1 MILTMN
7 CYQKLKGF
15 VLLLLVAV
23 SAKAQ
28 IENGKVYNIVNVG
41 NSTKSMV
48 IASNNGVNITGTNTT
63 DYNQLWYV
71 SQNGDNSYSLRNLG
85 NGRYLRSSNT
95 TSARWTTVREIDAN
109 CKFSCIEAGAG
120 FTLRATNTTSISSLS
135 HYMHYSE
142 SQGTVVCW
150 SADAAATQW
159 TMNEVGVDSNVLEAN
174 WKELVDVDPSS
185 EVIAGY
191 QTALNNL
198 FSDDACTVLKKSFVN
213 ESAVRNDADYN
224 ALPTAL
230 QNMVM
235 KVFKDSWAENNYGS
249 GTWDDTYAKKYR
261 VQLYEPYNE
270 PEAAATA
277 LGINAHTNLNNPTGI
292 FANGREVIYVM
303 VGGDIEEG
311 ASLYLASYAGNGKP
325 GGYAEGVELKRGLNV
340 IPSFTEG
347 NNYVINY
354 VVHTFDTSNGKK
366 GNAAKARKL
375 SDYEA
380 LKIHIEGGYIN
391 GYWNKVGDELYG
403 EGDDAND
410 WQYLKSRATQATVTV
425 LGEYITLQF
434 PLRGKD
440 AVDNNGNPNEGLA
453 YYLDQTDV
461 NKVINEW
468 DNIMMW
474 ERFLLGVLGKATTTD
489 ETKNVKSPYSNSDYV
504 IEYTGEDGDVFA
516 TDYSDYYN
524 VHGLSLGVGYN
535 YMYGGWDHCG
545 YHYNTMQSII
555 VDILTNAGS
564 HWGPGHEIGH
574 QHQGLLNLNGLTEV
588 TNNLFA
594 NVVLWYFGETTSRV
608 NGNEGSLSNV
618 LAAFNTE
625 GSDFYTN
632 NIWGQTQMYYKL
644 FLYYHVLGHNPKFY
658 PRLFEMLRQDPMV
671 NGANIDGAT
680 SLLHFYKKCCL
691 ASGDDLTEFF
701 RAYGFF
707 RVMNNRLVSDYSNG
721 TYTMSQKD
729 IDEAIAE
736 VKDFGFDENLSV
748 LFINDA
754 TGETI
759 KSHKGDDLDLYGET
773 TVCAE
778 VGSYAS
784 FADSTTPDYT
794 YSVISNTIT
803 MSGTGGVGFAIF
815 DEADELIA
823 FSDKKKFQISNE
835 CAVAISSGKASVKVV
850 KGDNTMKDASN
861 VMDFDDSDAK
871 YIALGELLT
880 SVAEL
885 FNYLDTDNTKPG
897 FYKASALESL
907 QQLYQNALDVYEN
920 KKVNSY
926 SVTYDALS
934 REYTNVLALAT
945 GKTPLLAGSTYVLT
959 SKRRYASYETIEWS
973 MTVNNDK
980 LIGRPTNMSSGTQQ
994 WVFEY
999 AGTKDTYYLKN
1010 VESGKYLGSLSQ
1022 STQVSVTAST
1032 TDEASPYKA
1041 YDLGMGLWA
1050 LQCQDGNSQSLHLDG
1065 SAYVVGWSHTSA
1077 EDDGSWWYLTATD
1090 IDTSMLPLYDLQEL
1104 IVKTEGLVDEMAE
1117 VQYKGSAV
1125 DMSTCTITSNATES
1139 GHETM
1144 YLTDGNPST
1153 FFHTN
1158 WQGTVISEY
1167 HNLVID
1173 LGEHHNLSEFVLNY
1187 MTLPENSS
1195 NVDAPTS
1202 ILVAGSH
1209 DGNSYSSIATL
1220 DGLPTTKGAGYTS
1233 DVLGNASNAYR
1244 YIRLQV
1250 TKATG
1255 GTLGRKYYYFGLA
1268 ELGLIRMS
1276 TLVETINE
1284 KYDNFITVDEIKD
1297 VCNHLYI
1304 AQQKCDAGSVTVDDV
1319 EAMKEQ
1325 YDRLFAAYDNA
1336 NNGEFNAKKNE
1347 LIALIDNTNSL
1358 INSCGTVTYTPGN
1371 YHEQLALQ
1379 TTDFNGDNYLSTN
1392 ATETEEGDI
1401 SYLLIDDNTSY
1412 FHSAWSWDVNAVH
1425 HLKVDLGN
1433 GKSLEEF
1440 TFTYRTHK
1448 RPYPYEIKVYGSDND
1463 ASYTLLK
1470 TFSKSELPTTTATDD
1485 AYRELWTSPII
1496 SSDIP
1501 YRYLRFD
1508 VTNSGGTWTNANP
1521 KGEYCF
1527 TMSYF
1532 GITTISE
1539 TESYT
1544 VELGTD
1550 AGDVT
1555 EDLLLATFKA
1565 TLEAQ
1570 AVVNSAFTKDQ
1581 LQEAYNRLHAQR
1593 KALYEARYMCV
1604 EYIISIIGTDGD
1616 GGVIYDGGVYAETLS
1631 AIEALTTDELVAI
1644 ELEGYNPGVVTVD
1657 NELGVITVLYTVD
1670 KSAWNG
1676 LIEEI
1681 ESLIASCSKYLNSQ
1695 YVTEDLLA
1703 ETEIAVSR
1711 AQEQCD
1717 NSTLLAD
1724 YEAAKSSLQI
1734 ASGRLAS
1741 AIALAEDELNERS
1754 GLLQILND
1762 VIADVEVLM
1771 LDCGVVSPEGAIES
1785 MNPNGSVTEEQL
1797 LTVYNAVNV
1806 AKGMDNTFANTTI
1819 ADATAELESLY
1830 GALGVALNTLQL
1842 PIVLTTDMERP
1853 VLYVIG
1859 SKRGDTKV
1867 LQYDPKDNHMFSI
1880 AEADGSVKQV
1890 FYFTVGDTRTQVY
1903 LHPFAAGEQ
1912 VLAASDITNGAAKV
1926 YAEEKGALEYE
1937 QWMFVKQADGY
1948 NLKAVDSSVTTYF
1961 SNFGAGEN
1969 KMGFYSYSP
1978 DTDAGSRFTFT
1989 ETTMEG
1995 SSAYHSLK
2003 TYYDEVIKVGLVGG
2017 TAPGYY
2023 PEAQVSAFNEIY
2035 ATVATYL
2042 DGDAT
2047 YAQCLVSY
2055 QALRVANE
2063 SLTMN
2068 MPEEGKSYVL
2078 RSVTKDAL
2086 AYANPMDGKMYWDKD
2101 VTSADDIAVW
2111 TFTESGTEGV
2121 YYIRNVFTETYMNT
2135 FADQVPSSLSKTAG
2149 NMEIVSLSGDGQ
2161 VGIKCNGTMMH
2172 VQYDGA
2178 VVNWNTG
2185 ANDGSAW
2192 RIEEVSEATNVET
2205 AIVEADAAVY
2215 DLYGRRVLKVVVSG
2229 LYIVDGKKCYLQ
2241 VK

>member
-1 MILTMN
+1 MN
-7 CYQKLKGF
+7 RYQKLKGF
-15 VLLLLVAV
+15 VLLLVVAV

-159 TMNEVGVDSNVLEAN
+159 TMNEVGVDSNVLEEN
-174 WKELVDVDPSS
+174 WKELVGVDPSS
-185 EVIAGY
+185 EVIVGY
-191 QTALNNL
+191 QIALKNL

-213 ESAVRNDADYN
+213 ESAVRSDADYN

-235 KVFKDSWAENNYGS
+235 KVFKDSWAENNYSS
-249 GTWDDTYAKKYR
+249 GTWDEAYAKKYR

-311 ASLYLASYAGNGKP
+311 ASLYLASYAGNDKP

-354 VVHTFDTSNGKK
+354 VVHTFDTSDGKK

-410 WQYLKSRATQATVTV
+410 WQYLKARATQTTVTV

-434 PLRGKD
+434 PLRNED

-453 YYLDQTDV
+453 YYLDQADV

-468 DNIMMW
+468 DNVMMW
-474 ERFLLGVLGKATTTD
+474 ERFLLGVLGKGTTTD
-489 ETKNVKSPYSNSDYV
+489 ETKNVKSPYSDSGHV
-504 IEYTGEDGDVFA
+504 IEYTGEDGDAFA

-707 RVMNNRLVSDYSNG
+707 HVMTNRLVSDYSNG
-721 TYTMSQKD
+721 IYNMSQKD

-736 VKDFGFDENLSV
+736 VKALGYDENLSA

-759 KSHKGDDLDLYGET
+759 KSHKGDNLDLYGET

-784 FADSTTPDYT
+784 FADSTTPDYS
-794 YSVISNTIT
+794 YSIIGNVIT
-803 MSGTGGVGFAIF
+803 MSGTGGAGFAVF
-815 DEADELIA
+815 DESDELIA
-823 FSDKKKFQISNE
+823 FSDKKKFQVTDACVS
-835 CAVAISSGKASVKVV
+835 AISTGKASVKVV
-850 KGDNTMKDASN
+850 KGDNSIVPALDVADTDN
-861 VMDFDDSDAK
+861 VEAK
-871 YIALGELLT
+871 YMALGELLT
-880 SVAEL
+880 SVADL
-885 FNYLDTDNTKPG
+885 LAYLDTDNTKPG
-897 FYKASALESL
+897 FYKASALETLQVLYESSL
-907 QQLYQNALDVYEN
+907 SVYEN
-920 KKVNSY
+920 KEESSY
-926 SVTYDALS
+926 MSAYDALS
-934 REYTNVLALAT
+934 REYSNVLVSTT
-945 GKTPLLAGSTYVLT
+945 GKTPILAGSTYVLT
-959 SKRRYASYETIEWS
+959 SKRKYEGYAIDWS
-973 MTVNNDK
+973 MTVNNGS
-980 LIGRPTNMSSGTQQ
+980 LVGRPKNLASAAQQ
-994 WVFEY
+994 WVFVP
-999 AGTKDTYYLKN
+999 AGTKDTYYLKS
-1010 VESGKYLGSLSQ
+1010 VESGKYLGRLSQ
-1022 STQVSVTAST
+1022 STQVSATAST

-1077 EDDGSWWYLTATD
+1077 EDEGSWWYLTATD

-1104 IVKTEGLVDEMAE
+1104 IVKTEGLVDEMAV
-1117 VQYKGSAV
+1117 VQKVGAI

-1220 DGLPTTKGAGYTS
+1220 DGLPTTKGAEYTS
-1233 DVLGNASNAYR
+1233 DVLGNASDAYR

-1255 GTLGRKYYYFGLA
+1255 GTLGWKYYYFGLA

-1276 TLVETINE
+1276 TLVETIDE

-1297 VCNHLYI
+1297 VCNHLYV
-1304 AQQKCDAGSVTVDDV
+1304 AQQKCSTGSVTTEDV

-1336 NNGEFNAKKNE
+1336 NNREFNAKKNE

-1392 ATETEEGDI
+1392 AAEIEEGDI

-1433 GKSLEEF
+1433 GKSLKEF

-1448 RPYPYEIKVYGSDND
+1448 YPYPYEIKVYGSNND
-1463 ASYTLLK
+1463 AAYTLLK
-1470 TFSKSELPTTTATDD
+1470 SFSKDDAENGLPTSVNNDFK
-1485 AYRELWTSPII
+1485 ELWTSSTI
-1496 SSDIP
+1496 SSNVA

-1508 VTNSGGTWTNANP
+1508 VTVSGGFWGTGNNP

-1544 VELGTD
+1544 VELGD
-1550 AGDVT
+1550 DMGDVT
-1555 EDLLLATFKA
+1555 EELLLETYKA
-1565 TLEAQ
+1565 TQEVQ
-1570 AVVNSAFTKDQ
+1570 AVVNSAFTKEQ
-1581 LQEAYNRLHAQR
+1581 LQEAYDRLRAQR

-1604 EYIISIIGTDGD
+1604 EYIVSIIGTDGD
-1616 GGVIYDGGVYAETLS
+1616 GGVIYDGVTYTETLT
-1631 AIEALTTDELVAI
+1631 ATEALIADELIAMA
-1644 ELEGYNPGVVTVD
+1644 LDGYNPGIVTVD
-1657 NELGVITVLYTVD
+1657 NEMGVITVSYTVD
-1670 KSAWNG
+1670 KSAWDG
-1676 LIEEI
+1676 LVEEVEI
-1681 ESLIASCSKYLNSQ
+1681 LLASCSAYVNSL
-1695 YVTEDLLA
+1695 YVTESLVGEI
-1703 ETEIAVSR
+1703 ETAISDAK
-1711 AQEQCD
+1711 EQCD
-1717 NSTLLAD
+1717 KAITLID
-1724 YEAAKSSLQI
+1724 YEAAKTALQI
-1734 ASGRLAS
+1734 AKDMLSS
-1741 AIALAEDELNERS
+1741 AIASAEEEAGERED
-1754 GLLQILND
+1754 LLLSLGRLI
-1762 VIADVEVLM
+1762 VEVETLIS
-1771 LDCGVVSPEGAIES
+1771 DCGVISPEGIVES

-1797 LTVYNAVNV
+1797 LTVYNVLNT

-1819 ADATAELESLY
+1819 ADATAELENLY
-1830 GALGVALNTLQL
+1830 SALGVALNTLQL
-1842 PIVLTTDMERP
+1842 PIILTTDMERP
-1853 VLYVIG
+1853 VLYIIG

-1880 AEADGSVKQV
+1880 ADAVEGCAKQV

-1903 LHPFAAGEQ
+1903 LHPFVAGEQ
-1912 VLAASDITNGAAKV
+1912 VLAASDVANGAAKV
-1926 YAEEKGALEYE
+1926 FAAEKGALEYE

-1948 NLKAVDSSVTTYF
+1948 NLKPVGVSVPTYF

-1978 DTDAGSRFTFT
+1978 DTDDGSRFTFT
-1989 ETTMEG
+1989 ETTMEESG
-1995 SSAYHSLK
+1995 AYHSLK
-2003 TYYDEVIKVGLVGG
+2003 TYYDEVAMVGLVGG

-2023 PEAQVSAFNEIY
+2023 PEVQVSSFNEIY
-2035 ATVATYL
+2035 TTVATYL
-2042 DGDAT
+2042 NGDAT
-2047 YAQCLVSY
+2047 YAQCLVAY

-2063 SLTMN
+2063 SLTVN
-2068 MPEEGKSYVL
+2068 MPEEGKFYVL

-2086 AYANPMDGKMYWDKD
+2086 AYAKPSDGKIYWSKD
-2101 VTSADDIAVW
+2101 VTPADDIAVW
-2111 TFTESGTEGV
+2111 TFVESGTEGI
-2121 YYIRNVFTETYMNT
+2121 YHIQNVHTGTYMST

-2172 VQYDGA
+2172 VQYNGA
-2178 VVNWNTG
+2178 VVHWNTG
-2185 ANDGSAW
+2185 ANEGSAW
-2192 RIEEVSEATNVET
+2192 RIEEVNDATNVET
-2205 AIVEADAAVY
+2205 AIVEMDAAIY
-2215 DLYGRRVLKVVVSG
+2215 DLCGRRVLKVVVSG
-2229 LYIVDGKKCYLQ
+2229 LYIVDGKKCYIQ